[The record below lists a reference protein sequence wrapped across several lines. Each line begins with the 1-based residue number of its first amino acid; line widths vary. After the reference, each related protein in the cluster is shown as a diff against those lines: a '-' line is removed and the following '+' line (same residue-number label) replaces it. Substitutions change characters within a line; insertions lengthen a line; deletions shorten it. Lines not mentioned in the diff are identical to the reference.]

1 MLFPCRP
8 VPVPAKLV
16 VYDRALMTE
25 LKRRDP
31 ALQFV
36 DFEAFLDGYLAALA
50 DKPKEQVATDLAKFR
65 SYYFDHNDDPERLG
79 RFEAYAG
86 K

>member
-1 MLFPCRP
+1 M
-8 VPVPAKLV
+8 A
-16 VYDRALMTE
+16 E

-50 DKPKEQVATDLAKFR
+50 DKPKAQVAKDLAKFR
-65 SYYFDHNDDPERLG
+65 SYYFDHNDDPGRLG
-79 RFEAYAG
+79 RLEAFVR